1 VTGQATRAGL
11 SKDPERIAQMFDGIA
26 RRYDALNHLLS
37 AGLDRRWRRRAI
49 RDLKLT
55 GRERVLDVCTGTAD
69 LAIEAATS
77 PHGHAREVV
86 GLDFSSEMLRLAQ
99 RKIHSAS
106 LSSRIRIAR
115 GDATCLPLP
124 DCAADV
130 ATVAFGIR
138 NVIDPVLACRELHR
152 VLAPGGRLAILEFGA
167 PRIPGIRAMYLW
179 YFKYLLP
186 LVGRVVSKHA
196 DAYSYLPESVMNF
209 PAGDAFADL
218 LRSVGFG
225 DVRSQSLTF
234 GIVWLYIAR
243 RSDPAAPGPFSNRY
257 V

>member
-1 VTGQATRAGL
+1 MDRRVSSQATRASL
-11 SKDPERIAQMFDGIA
+11 SKEPERIARMFDGIA

-55 GRERVLDVCTGTAD
+55 GRERLLDVCTGTAD

-77 PHGHAREVV
+77 PHGRARDVI

-99 RKIHSAS
+99 LKIRAAA
-106 LSSRIRIAR
+106 LSSRIRITR
-115 GDATCLPLP
+115 GDATCLPWP
-124 DCAADV
+124 EWAADV

-138 NVIDPVLACRELHR
+138 NVVDPALACRELHR
-152 VLAPGGRLAILEFGA
+152 VLAPGGRLAVLEFGA
-167 PRIPGIRAMYLW
+167 PRIPGIRTMYLW

-186 LVGRVVSKHA
+186 LVGRAVSKHS

-209 PAGDAFADL
+209 PAGEAFADL
-218 LRSVGFG
+218 LRSAGFVG
-225 DVRSQSLTF
+225 VHSQPLTL
-234 GIVWLYIAR
+234 GIVWLYIAEK
-243 RSDPAAPGPFSNRY
+243 SAPSS
-257 V
+257 VQ